1 MSGWVLVFDTET
13 TGVGPEYKKIAGYD
27 GANRRL
33 SELAAGIGWPENVA
47 LWDESKTYIAQ
58 LSYIMYNLTTNK
70 YRIVNKFI
78 SDIPEEVVGE
88 LLDPVKDPFNP
99 SNNPLKTTHPI
110 VWTTLKKAQE
120 AKPSEKLTILKAMT
134 KFIADC
140 QKAQVI
146 VAHNAEFD
154 RRLVFCELTRSKLRR
169 VGTKLFDIFLENQ
182 PKLYCTMCVAKDIV
196 RIDTKIL
203 KEGEISRR
211 IPYIEKRKIYPN
223 GPKGRYEFE
232 KVAAIKSPALWEV
245 YDRMFGY
252 PPDDSAL
259 HDALVDVVVCLRVFY
274 RLWMTGNTSPD
285 GPINFDV
292 CGYGEPDIYGKDQ
305 DTGGEITRYINAI
318 TPPGVDPQGNFNP
331 ALGLGACVIEGRPYM
346 RIPRQKV
353 LTWEQRNQIEDNPEK
368 ALKRK
373 KKIEVSREEKAGG
386 KKRRTKRRSKKIK
399 IGTNK
404 KIRIKLTRKAKVKY
418 TRK

>member
-1 MSGWVLVFDTET
+1 MNNGWVLVFDTET
-13 TGVGPEYKKIAGYD
+13 TGVGPDYRKRLGYD
-27 GANRRL
+27 GANTR
-33 SELAAGIGWPENVA
+33 SSQLAAGIGWPENVE
-47 LWDESKTYIAQ
+47 LWNESKTYIAQ
-58 LSYIMYNLTTNK
+58 ISYIMYNLTTNE

-88 LLDPVKDPFNP
+88 LLDPAKDPFDL

-120 AKPSEKLTILKAMT
+120 AKSSEKLTILKAMT

-154 RRLVFCELTRSKLRR
+154 RRLVFCELSRSKLR
-169 VGTKLFDIFLENQ
+169 GFGIKLFDIFLANQ
-182 PKLYCTMCVAKDIV
+182 SKLYCTMCVAKDIV

-223 GPKGRYEFE
+223 GPKGRYEFQE
-232 KVAAIKSPALWEV
+232 VAAIKSPALWEV

-285 GPINFDV
+285 GPINLLV
-292 CGYGEPDIYGKDQ
+292 CGYGEPDIYGMDV
-305 DTGGEITRYINAI
+305 GGKISEYIDKI
-318 TPPGVDPQGNFNP
+318 TPPGIDPEGNFNL
-331 ALGLGACVIEGRPYM
+331 ALGLGACVVEGRPYM
-346 RIPRQKV
+346 RIPGQKV
-353 LTWEQRNQIEDNPEK
+353 LTWEQRNQIEDNREN

-373 KKIEVSREEKAGG
+373 RKIASSVPEEKAGG

-399 IGTNK
+399 SATGK
-404 KIRIKLTRKAKVKY
+404 KIRIRKRKLTRKFKG
-418 TRK
+418 